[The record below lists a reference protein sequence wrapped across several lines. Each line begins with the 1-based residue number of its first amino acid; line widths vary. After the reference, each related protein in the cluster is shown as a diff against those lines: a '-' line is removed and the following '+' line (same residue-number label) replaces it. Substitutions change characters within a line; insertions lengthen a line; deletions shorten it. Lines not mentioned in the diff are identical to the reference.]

1 MISLLVVTGLI
12 KILTRTPIPK
22 VIRHPIAFHQNQ
34 KISGTYNH
42 KKIFRPT
49 PHKRPILA
57 PIAWVFFVSMAKI
70 KTPRIGPKK
79 TEPILLITSI
89 TVPSILPEK
98 NAKNRHVKP
107 QKRERIRE
115 LWTYFSS
122 EIFG

>member
-34 KISGTYNH
+34 KFREHITI
-42 KKIFRPT
+42 KKYLDQLIRDQYYPN
-49 PHKRPILA
+49 RMS
-57 PIAWVFFVSMAKI
+57 FFVSMAKI

-98 NAKNRHVKP
+98 TLK
-107 QKRERIRE
+107 
-115 LWTYFSS
+115 
-122 EIFG
+122 